1 MTFSD
6 LKNTL
11 SPLKKSDMTGKFVAK
26 HIRNLAFRGF

>member
-11 SPLKKSDMTGKFVAK
+11 KLYKKSTITDKNVAK